1 MMKVVHEYTGDIV
14 NVGDEVVSFKGELAS
29 FMGVVKA
36 PGGASEGKIAVHWH
50 DAGVRMYY
58 YPSVFALKIL
68 PE

>member
-14 NVGDEVVSFKGELAS
+14 NVGDEIVDFRGDVVTFL
-29 FMGVVKA
+29 GVSKK
-36 PGGASEGKIAVHWH
+36 PEGASTGRVHV
-50 DAGVRMYY
+50 AGDGWDMHY